1 MILPSETTVSHRYYQ
16 CTVVF
21 YGYVMVCL
29 FICICIH
36 THIYILYIY
45 IILYILYIYIYI
57 RIKLCILEGLSFMR
71 RGFQP
76 TTELG
81 FRSDQITGCWW
92 LRHTFAVFAGA
103 PGASGD
109 PTHLYADTLEISD
122 NLDFVGPG
130 VLLSINPVSG
140 FKCRRK
146 RLLVYTNMGC

>member
-1 MILPSETTVSHRYYQ
+1 M
-16 CTVVF
+16 
-21 YGYVMVCL
+21 
-29 FICICIH
+29 
-36 THIYILYIY
+36 
-45 IILYILYIYIYI
+45 

-103 PGASGD
+103 PGAPGASGD
-109 PTHLYADTLEISD
+109 ATHLYADTLEISD

-146 RLLVYTNMGC
+146 RLVVYTNMGC